1 MTPQTAT
8 PQTAKA
14 RTAKARTAKTRTAQP
29 QTATAHTATA
39 HTATA
44 HTATAHTATA
54 QTASARAAADPAG
67 ERLRRWRLVLGG
79 DAADGTGCALSGQD
93 AAMDAALTALYGKGD
108 GQARAGRD
116 RSAGLGASAPSVA
129 RWLGDIRTYFP
140 SSVVQVMQRDA
151 IDRLGL
157 STLLLEPEMLE
168 AVEADVHLVGTLL
181 SLNKAMPDTT
191 KETARAVVRRVV
203 EDLEKRLASRTR
215 ATLTGALDRSARV
228 NRPRH
233 HDIDWNRTIAANL
246 KNYLPEH
253 RTVVPERLIGYGR
266 ASQSVKK
273 DVVLCIDQSGSMA
286 ASVVY
291 ASVFGAVLAS
301 MRSINTRLVVFDTA
315 VVDLTDQL
323 DDPVDV
329 LFGTQLGGGTDIN
342 RALAYCQSQ
351 ITRPADTVVVL
362 ISDLYEGGIRD
373 EMLKRVAAMKA
384 SGVQFVALLALSDEG
399 APAYDREH
407 AAALAALGAP
417 AFACT
422 PDLFPEVMAAAIEK
436 RPLPIPETV

>member
-1 MTPQTAT
+1 MGDTKKTAAMK
-8 PQTAKA
+8 TAAVDTVDAAAPPA
-14 RTAKARTAKTRTAQP
+14 RPAPAP
-29 QTATAHTATA
+29 
-39 HTATA
+39 
-44 HTATAHTATA
+44 
-54 QTASARAAADPAG
+54 AAADG
-67 ERLRRWRLVLGG
+67 ERMRRWRMVLG
-79 DAADGTGCALSGQD
+79 ADSAESTGHTLTGQD
-93 AAMDAALTALYGKGD
+93 AAMDGALNALYGGGGGGKKPG
-108 GQARAGRD
+108 GRSGG

-157 STLLLEPEMLE
+157 SALLLEPEMLE

-181 SLNKAMPDTT
+181 SLNKAMPETT
-191 KETARAVVRRVV
+191 KETARAVVRKVV
-203 EDLEKRLASRTR
+203 DDLEKRLENRTR
-215 ATLTGALDRSARV
+215 ATLTGALDRSARIS
-228 NRPRH
+228 RPRH
-233 HDIDWNRTIAANL
+233 RDIDWDRTIRANL
-246 KNYLPEH
+246 KNYLTVPGADGGPDTG
-253 RTVVPERLIGYGR
+253 TVVPERLIGYGR

-273 DVVLCIDQSGSMA
+273 DVILCIDQSGSMA

-301 MRSINTRLVVFDTA
+301 MRTLATRLVVFDTA

-342 RALAYCQSQ
+342 RALAYCQSK

-384 SGVQFVALLALSDEG
+384 AGVQFVTLLALSDEG

-407 AAALAALGAP
+407 AAALGALGAP

-422 PDLFPEVMAAAIEK
+422 PDLFPDIMAAAIEK
-436 RPLPIPETV
+436 RPLPIPDKETQP

>member
-1 MTPQTAT
+1 MRTTA
-8 PQTAKA
+8 AE
-14 RTAKARTAKTRTAQP
+14 
-29 QTATAHTATA
+29 
-39 HTATA
+39 
-44 HTATAHTATA
+44 
-54 QTASARAAADPAG
+54 ASAGDWTEVRTGDPAG

-79 DAADGTGCALSGQD
+79 GAADGTGHALSGRD
-93 AAMDAALTALYGKGD
+93 AAMDDALTALYGRD
-108 GQARAGRD
+108 DTPRTGRD
-116 RSAGLGASAPSVA
+116 RAGGLGASAPSVA

-140 SSVVQVMQRDA
+140 TSVVQVVQRDA

-157 STLLLEPEMLE
+157 GTLLLEPEMLE

-181 SLNKAMPDTT
+181 SLTKAMPETT
-191 KETARAVVRRVV
+191 RETAREVVRKVV
-203 EDLEKRLASRTR
+203 ADLERRLATRTR

-228 NRPRH
+228 RRPRH
-233 HDIDWNRTIAANL
+233 HDIDWNRTVAANL
-246 KNYLPEH
+246 RHYLPEH
-253 RTVVPERLIGYGR
+253 GTVVPERLVGHGR
-266 ASQSVKK
+266 ASRSVPKE
-273 DVVLCIDQSGSMA
+273 VVLCVDQSGSMA
-286 ASVVY
+286 SSVVY

-301 MRSINTRLVVFDTA
+301 MRAVTTRLVVFDTE
-315 VVDLTDQL
+315 VVDLTERL

-329 LFGTQLGGGTDIN
+329 LFATRLGGGTDIN
-342 RALAYCQSQ
+342 RALAYCQSR

-373 EMLKRVAAMKA
+373 EMLKRVAAIKA
-384 SGVQFVALLALSDEG
+384 SGAQFVSLLALSDEG

-436 RPLPIPETV
+436 RPLPIPDAWAGADSAR

>member
-1 MTPQTAT
+1 MGAERPGA
-8 PQTAKA
+8 AG
-14 RTAKARTAKTRTAQP
+14 RG
-29 QTATAHTATA
+29 
-39 HTATA
+39 
-44 HTATAHTATA
+44 
-54 QTASARAAADPAG
+54 AADD
-67 ERLRRWRLVLGG
+67 ERLRRWRMVLG
-79 DAADGTGCALSGQD
+79 ADSTESTGCTLTGRD
-93 AAMDAALTALYGKGD
+93 AAMDGALNALYGG
-108 GQARAGRD
+108 GGRTGGRGGSE

-157 STLLLEPEMLE
+157 SALLLEPEMLE

-181 SLNKAMPDTT
+181 SLNKAMPETT
-191 KETARAVVRRVV
+191 KETARAVVRKVV
-203 EDLEKRLASRTR
+203 DDLEKRLATRTR
-215 ATLTGALDRSARV
+215 ATLTGALDRSAKV

-233 HDIDWNRTIAANL
+233 HDIDWDRTIRANL
-246 KNYLPEH
+246 KNYLLLPDGDGAG
-253 RTVVPERLIGYGR
+253 TVVPERLIGYGR
-266 ASQSVKK
+266 AAQAVTK
-273 DVVLCIDQSGSMA
+273 DVILCIDQSGSMA

-301 MRSINTRLVVFDTA
+301 MRTLRTRLVVFDTA
-315 VVDLTDQL
+315 VVDLTEQL

-362 ISDLYEGGIRD
+362 ISDLYEGGIRND
-373 EMLKRVAAMKA
+373 MLKRVAAMKA
-384 SGVQFVALLALSDEG
+384 SGVQFVTLLALSDEG

-407 AAALAALGAP
+407 AAALGALGAP

-422 PDLFPEVMAAAIEK
+422 PDLFPDVMAAALEK
-436 RPLPIPETV
+436 RPLPIPDKETHQ

>member
-1 MTPQTAT
+1 M
-8 PQTAKA
+8 
-14 RTAKARTAKTRTAQP
+14 TAQAP
-29 QTATAHTATA
+29 GTARPTAPHAPDA
-39 HTATA
+39 
-44 HTATAHTATA
+44 
-54 QTASARAAADPAG
+54 
-67 ERLRRWRLVLGG
+67 ERLRRWRMVLG
-79 DAADGTGCALSGQD
+79 ADSADSTGCTLTGQD
-93 AAMDAALTALYGKGD
+93 AAMDGALNALYGGGAGKKPG
-108 GQARAGRD
+108 AGRGAGG

-157 STLLLEPEMLE
+157 AALLLEPEMLE

-181 SLNKAMPDTT
+181 SLNKAMPETT
-191 KETARAVVRRVV
+191 KGTARAVVRKVV

-215 ATLTGALDRSARV
+215 ATLTGALDRSARIS
-228 NRPRH
+228 RPRH
-233 HDIDWNRTIAANL
+233 RDIDWNRTVRANL
-246 KNYLPEH
+246 KNYLPVPGPAAVGGAGDPGGTEG
-253 RTVVPERLIGYGR
+253 RGTIVPERLIGYGR
-266 ASQSVKK
+266 ASRSARK

-301 MRSINTRLVVFDTA
+301 MRTLSTRLVVFDTA

-342 RALAYCQSQ
+342 RALAYCQSK

-384 SGVQFVALLALSDEG
+384 SGVQFVTLLALSDEG
-399 APAYDREH
+399 APAYDHEH
-407 AAALAALGAP
+407 AAALGALGAP

-422 PDLFPEVMAAAIEK
+422 PDLFPDVMAAAIEK
-436 RPLPIPETV
+436 RPLPVPDKEPQQ

>member
-1 MTPQTAT
+1 M
-8 PQTAKA
+8 
-14 RTAKARTAKTRTAQP
+14 
-29 QTATAHTATA
+29 TAHVPQHATQDDDE
-39 HTATA
+39 TGETVD
-44 HTATAHTATA
+44 TETTR
-54 QTASARAAADPAG
+54 ARPTDG
-67 ERLRRWRLVLGG
+67 ERMRRWRMVLG
-79 DAADGTGCALSGQD
+79 ADSAESTGCTLTGQD
-93 AAMDAALTALYGKGD
+93 AAMDGALDALYGGGGKKPG
-108 GQARAGRD
+108 GRGGGG

-157 STLLLEPEMLE
+157 SALLLEPEMLE

-181 SLNKAMPDTT
+181 SLNKAMPETT
-191 KETARAVVRRVV
+191 KETARAVVRKVV
-203 EDLEKRLASRTR
+203 DDLEKRLESRTR
-215 ATLTGALDRSARV
+215 ATLTGALDRSARIS
-228 NRPRH
+228 RPRH
-233 HDIDWNRTIAANL
+233 RDIDWDRTIRANL
-246 KNYLPEH
+246 KNYLTVPGADGEEATG
-253 RTVVPERLIGYGR
+253 TVVPERLIGYGR

-273 DVVLCIDQSGSMA
+273 DVILCIDQSGSMA

-301 MRSINTRLVVFDTA
+301 MRTLATRLVVFDTA

-342 RALAYCQSQ
+342 RALAYCQSK

-384 SGVQFVALLALSDEG
+384 SGVQFVTLLALSDEG
-399 APAYDREH
+399 APAYDHEH
-407 AAALAALGAP
+407 AAALGALGAP

-422 PDLFPEVMAAAIEK
+422 PDLFPDIMAAAIEK
-436 RPLPIPETV
+436 RPLPIPDKEAQP